1 MTTEASQVEEH
12 VKTIQKH
19 ESDITNL
26 HSKILELK
34 QALSEQITAETAELR
49 NQILEFNKT
58 FDDQKDYITRFETD
72 IKNYKKFR
80 VSSKTQMEEL
90 HEKALKKV
98 ENLRIEFVKVSHN
111 FTAANDKFSTIFN
124 QTMDIE

>member
-34 QALSEQITAETAELR
+34 QALSEQITAETLELGK
-49 NQILEFNKT
+49 QILE
-58 FDDQKDYITRFETD
+58 
-72 IKNYKKFR
+72 
-80 VSSKTQMEEL
+80 SK
-90 HEKALKKV
+90 
-98 ENLRIEFVKVSHN
+98 
-111 FTAANDKFSTIFN
+111 
-124 QTMDIE
+124 